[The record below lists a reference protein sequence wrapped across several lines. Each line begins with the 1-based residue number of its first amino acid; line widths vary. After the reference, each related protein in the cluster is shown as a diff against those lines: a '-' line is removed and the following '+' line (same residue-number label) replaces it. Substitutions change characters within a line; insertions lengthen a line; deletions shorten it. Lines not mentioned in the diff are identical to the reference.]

1 MGLLNETNLKSLI
14 EKVPHN
20 ALVTTKWLEEQ
31 GFSRQLLSKYTKN
44 NWLKKLTNGVFVKIG
59 DEPSINGAIYALQEQ
74 LKSSIHIGGITASS
88 FRRGYAAIWENVGRI
103 IRGEKPVNV
112 VNGL

>member
-1 MGLLNETNLKSLI
+1 MGLLNDTNLKLLI

-20 ALVTTKWLEEQ
+20 ALVTTKWLEQQ

-59 DEPSINGAIYALQEQ
+59 DEPSINGAIYALQKQ
-74 LKSSIHIGGITASS
+74 LDLSTSTIFLKLFA
-88 FRRGYAAIWENVGRI
+88 F
-103 IRGEKPVNV
+103 
-112 VNGL
+112 